1 MGFPDNP
8 AGKESTAVQ
17 ETLVCFLGQED
28 PLEKWGKLPTPVF
41 LGIPGGSDGKESACN
56 AGNLGSVPELERFPG
71 GGQVFHSSI
80 LPGEFHELFHIVT
93 KIQTQ
98 LIDFYDDDNMD

>member
-1 MGFPDNP
+1 MGFPADL

-41 LGIPGGSDGKESACN
+41 LASLVVQMVK
-56 AGNLGSVPELERFPG
+56 NLPAMRQTWLQSLDCEDPLEQG
-71 GGQVFHSSI
+71 MATHSS
-80 LPGEFHELFHIVT
+80 LLA
-93 KIQTQ
+93 
-98 LIDFYDDDNMD
+98 